1 MPPGPQLQPPGAQ
14 PQAPLAHTPHA
25 AECWN
30 GPYATASFPL
40 FAEPIPPEAEGVDK
54 ARSPSLA
61 MLLEVARDCG
71 VLLVGGSIPEASGGK
86 FYNTCVVVRPDG
98 RVAALHRKVHLFDIH
113 VPGGISFRE
122 SDTLSAGDSLTLVDT
137 SWGFSLGLGICYDIR
152 FPEMAMVLRARGA
165 KLLLFPGAFNLTT
178 GPAHWELLQR
188 ARAVDNQVTGNGRGK
203 GRAGVRLREASDREM
218 PPATD

>member
-1 MPPGPQLQPPGAQ
+1 M
-14 PQAPLAHTPHA
+14 
-25 AECWN
+25 
-30 GPYATASFPL
+30 
-40 FAEPIPPEAEGVDK
+40 DK

-71 VLLVGGSIPEASGGK
+71 VLLVGGSIPEARGGK
-86 FYNTCVVVRPDG
+86 FYNTCVVVRPNG

-218 PPATD
+218 PPATDWVLSSPVPPSPSLSSSWPPSPLRGTPPPPTKPGAIPPSSTPGAR